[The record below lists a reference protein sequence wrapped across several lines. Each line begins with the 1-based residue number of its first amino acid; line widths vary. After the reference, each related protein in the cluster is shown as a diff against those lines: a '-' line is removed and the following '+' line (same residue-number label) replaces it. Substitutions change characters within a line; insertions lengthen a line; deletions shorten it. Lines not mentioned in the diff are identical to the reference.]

1 MDDPRFATARARAQ
15 NARELIAL
23 LDAEFATKSLDEW
36 AAVFENED
44 DMFWAPVNTAEDI
57 VNDPQLRHAGGL
69 VEVPDAFGS
78 TTMIASPA
86 DFHGTPWAPRWVA
99 PELGEHTAEVLRELG
114 RSDDQIAA
122 MRERGVVG
130 LFDAE

>member
-1 MDDPRFATARARAQ
+1 
-15 NARELIAL
+15 
-23 LDAEFATKSLDEW
+23 
-36 AAVFENED
+36 
-44 DMFWAPVNTAEDI
+44 
-57 VNDPQLRHAGGL
+57 
-69 VEVPDAFGS
+69 
-78 TTMIASPA
+78 MIASPA